1 MDWFDLNEII
11 VINPVQSKQILLSV
25 FSLLF
30 KEMRLSE
37 SEPLK
42 ETVVEEVVGIRTIKC
57 TKGLG

>member
-42 ETVVEEVVGIRTIKC
+42 ETVVEEVVGIRTI
-57 TKGLG
+57 